1 MPRLKKKSHEKLTQQ
16 NIQHVISLLNPTSS
30 QTKPITKREACSIL
44 NISYNTTRLDKII
57 QDYHEQK
64 EYRSRRV
71 SQNRGR
77 PARPDEIQDIVK
89 EYLSGENVSNIAKGL
104 YRSPAFVKS
113 LLEKIGVPQRP
124 TKVEGRKQEY
134 YLPEQCVADDF
145 EKGEIVWSATHHAP
159 AVIDK
164 KLTKEHQDSRAGL
177 QTVDYV
183 SKYGSDCYSIYV
195 RQKPNTEDMWEMPE
209 TGGFYAFSLGYDL
222 GKLKHLEEYGVD
234 LQKISV
240 YRHKQY

>member
-195 RQKPNTEDMWEMPE
+195 RQKPNTEDMWEMTE

-234 LQKISV
+234 LQKI
-240 YRHKQY
+240 

>member
-1 MPRLKKKSHEKLTQQ
+1 MNLKRGLKKKSHEKLTAQ

-30 QTKPITKREACSIL
+30 QTKAITKREACSIL

-57 QDYHEQK
+57 QDFHEQK

-77 PARPDEIQDIVK
+77 PARPDEVQDIVK

-134 YLPEQCVADDF
+134 YLPEQCVADSFD
-145 EKGEIVWSATHHAP
+145 EGEIVWSATHHAP

-164 KLTKEHQDSRAGL
+164 ILSKEHQDSKAGL
-177 QTVDYV
+177 QTVDYI

-195 RQKPNTEDMWEMPE
+195 RQKPSTEDLWDMPDV
-209 TGGFYAFSLGYDL
+209 GGFYAFALAYDL

-234 LQKISV
+234 LQKI
-240 YRHKQY
+240 

>member
-1 MPRLKKKSHEKLTQQ
+1 LTAQ

-57 QDYHEQK
+57 QDHHEQK

-113 LLEKIGVPQRP
+113 ILEKIGVPQRP

-134 YLPEQCVADDF
+134 YLPEQCVADSF
-145 EKGEIVWSATHHAP
+145 EEGEVVWSATHHAP

-164 KLTKEHQDSRAGL
+164 RLTKEHQEGKAGL
-177 QTVDYV
+177 QTVDYI

-195 RQKPNTEDMWEMPE
+195 RQKPSGDSDLWDMPDI
-209 TGGFYAFSLGYDL
+209 GGFYAFSLGYDL

-234 LQKISV
+234 LEKI
-240 YRHKQY
+240 

>member
-1 MPRLKKKSHEKLTQQ
+1 MARVKKKSHEKLTSQ

-30 QTKPITKREACSIL
+30 QTKAITKREACSIL

-57 QDYHEQK
+57 EDYHEQK

-77 PARPDEIQDIVK
+77 PARPDEVQDIVK

-134 YLPEQCVADDF
+134 YLPEQCVADNFD
-145 EKGEIVWSATHHAP
+145 EGEIVWSATHHAP

-164 KLTKEHQDSRAGL
+164 KLSKEHQDSKAGL

-195 RQKPNTEDMWEMPE
+195 RQKPSTEDVWDMPE
-209 TGGFYAFSLGYDL
+209 VGGFYAFALAYDL

-234 LQKISV
+234 LQKI
-240 YRHKQY
+240 

>member
-1 MPRLKKKSHEKLTQQ
+1 MKRGLKKKSHEKLTAQ

-30 QTKPITKREACSIL
+30 QAKAITKREACSIL

-57 QDYHEQK
+57 EDYHEQR

-124 TKVEGRKQEY
+124 TKIEGRKQEY
-134 YLPEQCVADDF
+134 YLPEQCVSDSF
-145 EKGEIVWSATHHAP
+145 EEGEIVWSATYHAP
-159 AVIDK
+159 AVVDK
-164 KLTKEHQDSRAGL
+164 KLTKEHQESRAGL
-177 QTVDYV
+177 QTVNYMD
-183 SKYGSDCYSIYV
+183 KYGSHCYSIYV
-195 RQKPNTEDMWEMPE
+195 RQKPSGDADLWDIPDI
-209 TGGFYAFSLGYDL
+209 GGFYAFALAYDL

-234 LQKISV
+234 LAKL
-240 YRHKQY
+240 

>member
-1 MPRLKKKSHEKLTQQ
+1 MPRLKKKSHEKLTAQ

-30 QTKPITKREACSIL
+30 QTKAITKREACSIL

-77 PARPDEIQDIVK
+77 AARPDEIQDIVK

-113 LLEKIGVPQRP
+113 ILEKIGVPQRP
-124 TKVEGRKQEY
+124 TKIEGRKQEY

-164 KLTKEHQDSRAGL
+164 KLTKEHQESRAGL

-234 LQKISV
+234 LQKI
-240 YRHKQY
+240 

>member
-1 MPRLKKKSHEKLTQQ
+1 MNLKRGLKKKSHEKLTAQ

-30 QTKPITKREACSIL
+30 QAKAITKREACSIL

-57 QDYHEQK
+57 EDYHEQR

-134 YLPEQCVADDF
+134 YLPEQCVSDSF
-145 EKGEIVWSATHHAP
+145 EEGEIVWSATHHAP

-164 KLTKEHQDSRAGL
+164 RLTKEHQEGKAGL
-177 QTVDYV
+177 QTVDYI

-195 RQKPNTEDMWEMPE
+195 RQKPSGEADLWDIPDI
-209 TGGFYAFSLGYDL
+209 GGFYAFSLGYDL

-234 LQKISV
+234 LEKL
-240 YRHKQY
+240 

>member
-1 MPRLKKKSHEKLTQQ
+1 MPRVKKKDHEKLTSQ

-30 QTKPITKREACSIL
+30 QTKAITKREACSIL

-57 QDYHEQK
+57 QDFHEQK

-77 PARPDEIQDIVK
+77 PARADEIQDIVK

-113 LLEKIGVPQRP
+113 ILEKIGVPQRP

-164 KLTKEHQDSRAGL
+164 KLTKEHQESRPGL

-183 SKYGSDCYSIYV
+183 NKYGSDCYSIYV
-195 RQKPNTEDMWEMPE
+195 RQKPSTDDMWEMPDI
-209 TGGFYAFSLGYDL
+209 GGFYAFSLGYDL

-234 LQKISV
+234 LAKL
-240 YRHKQY
+240 

>member
-1 MPRLKKKSHEKLTQQ
+1 MARVKKKSHEKLTSQ

-30 QTKPITKREACSIL
+30 QTKAITKREACSIL

-57 QDYHEQK
+57 EDYHEQK

-77 PARPDEIQDIVK
+77 PARPDEVQDIVK

-134 YLPEQCVADDF
+134 YLPEQCVADNFD
-145 EKGEIVWSATHHAP
+145 EGEIVWSATHHAP

-164 KLTKEHQDSRAGL
+164 KLSKEHQDSKAGL

-195 RQKPNTEDMWEMPE
+195 RQKPSTEDMWDMPE
-209 TGGFYAFSLGYDL
+209 VGGFYAFALAYDL

-234 LQKISV
+234 LQKL
-240 YRHKQY
+240 

>member
-1 MPRLKKKSHEKLTQQ
+1 MPRLKKKSHEKLTAQ

-30 QTKPITKREACSIL
+30 QTKAITKREACSIL

-234 LQKISV
+234 LQKI
-240 YRHKQY
+240 

>member
-1 MPRLKKKSHEKLTQQ
+1 MARVKKKSHEKLTSQ

-30 QTKPITKREACSIL
+30 QTKAITKREACSIL

-57 QDYHEQK
+57 QDFHEQR

-134 YLPEQCVADDF
+134 YLPEQCVADSFDD
-145 EKGEIVWSATHHAP
+145 GEIVWSATHHAP

-177 QTVDYV
+177 QTVDYIN
-183 SKYGSDCYSIYV
+183 KYGSDCYSIYV
-195 RQKPNTEDMWEMPE
+195 RQKPSTDDMWEMPD

-234 LQKISV
+234 LAKL
-240 YRHKQY
+240 

>member
-1 MPRLKKKSHEKLTQQ
+1 MPRVKKKSHENLTTS
-16 NIQHVISLLNPTSS
+16 NIKHVISLLNPTSS

-57 QDYHEQK
+57 QDFHEQK
-64 EYRSRRV
+64 EYRARRV

-89 EYLSGENVSNIAKGL
+89 EYLSGEYVSNISKGL
-104 YRSPAFVKS
+104 YRSPSFVKS
-113 LLEKIGVPQRP
+113 ILEKIGVPQRP
-124 TKVEGRKQEY
+124 TQLEGRKQEY
-134 YLPEQCVADDF
+134 YLPEECVSEDF
-145 EKGEIVWSATHHAP
+145 EEGEVVWSATHHAP

-164 KLTKEHQDSRAGL
+164 KLSKEHQDSKPGL

-183 SKYGSDCYSIYV
+183 NKYGSDCYSIYV
-195 RQKPNTEDMWEMPE
+195 RQKPSTEDMWDMPDV
-209 TGGFYAFSLGYDL
+209 GGFYAFALAYDL

-234 LQKISV
+234 LQKL
-240 YRHKQY
+240 

>member
-57 QDYHEQK
+57 EDYHDQK

-77 PARPDEIQDIVK
+77 PARPDEIKDIIQ
-89 EYLSGENVSNIAKGL
+89 EYLSGENISNISKGL
-104 YRSPAFVKS
+104 YRSASFVKS
-113 LLEKIGVPQRP
+113 ILEKIGVPQRP
-124 TKVEGRKQEY
+124 VAAEDRKNPM
-134 YLPEQCVADDF
+134 YLPEQCVADEF

-159 AVIDK
+159 AQVMEK
-164 KLTKEHQDSRAGL
+164 QTKQYQDSKPGL
-177 QTVDYV
+177 VTVDYEE
-183 SKYGSDCYSIYV
+183 KYGCDCYSIYV
-195 RQKPNTEDMWEMPE
+195 RQKPSGDLEDFFNS
-209 TGGFYAFSLGYDL
+209 TGIGGYYSYSLASDL
-222 GKLKHLEEYGVD
+222 GKLSHLEQYGID
-234 LQKISV
+234 LSKL
-240 YRHKQY
+240 

>member
-1 MPRLKKKSHEKLTQQ
+1 MARVKKKSHEKLTSQ

-30 QTKPITKREACSIL
+30 QTKAITKREACSIL

-57 QDYHEQK
+57 QDFHEQK

-164 KLTKEHQDSRAGL
+164 KLTKEHQDSRPGL

-234 LQKISV
+234 LQKI
-240 YRHKQY
+240 

>member
-1 MPRLKKKSHEKLTQQ
+1 MKRGLKKKSHEKLTAQ

-30 QTKPITKREACSIL
+30 QAKAITKREACSIL

-57 QDYHEQK
+57 EDYHEQR

-134 YLPEQCVADDF
+134 YLPEQCVSDSF
-145 EKGEIVWSATHHAP
+145 EEGEIVWSATHHAP

-164 KLTKEHQDSRAGL
+164 RLTKEHQEGKAGL
-177 QTVDYV
+177 QTVDYI

-195 RQKPNTEDMWEMPE
+195 RQKPSGEADLWDIPDI
-209 TGGFYAFSLGYDL
+209 GGFYAFSLGYDL

-234 LQKISV
+234 LEKL
-240 YRHKQY
+240 

>member
-1 MPRLKKKSHEKLTQQ
+1 MKRGLKKKSHEKLTAQ

-89 EYLSGENVSNIAKGL
+89 EYLSGENISNIAKGL

-234 LQKISV
+234 LQKI
-240 YRHKQY
+240 

>member
-1 MPRLKKKSHEKLTQQ
+1 MPRVKKKSHENLTSQ
-16 NIQHVISLLNPTSS
+16 NIKHVISLLNPTNSA
-30 QTKPITKREACSIL
+30 TKAITKREACSIL

-57 QDYHEQK
+57 EDYHEQK

-77 PARPDEIQDIVK
+77 PARPDEVQDIVK

-134 YLPEQCVADDF
+134 YLPEQCVADNFD
-145 EKGEIVWSATHHAP
+145 EGEIVWSATHHAP

-164 KLTKEHQDSRAGL
+164 KLSKEHQDSKAGL

-195 RQKPNTEDMWEMPE
+195 RQKPSTEDMWDMPE
-209 TGGFYAFSLGYDL
+209 VGGFYAFALAYDL

-234 LQKISV
+234 LQKL
-240 YRHKQY
+240 

>member
-1 MPRLKKKSHEKLTQQ
+1 M
-16 NIQHVISLLNPTSS
+16 ISLLNPTSS
-30 QTKPITKREACSIL
+30 ETKAITKREACSIL

-57 QDYHEQK
+57 EDYHDQK
-64 EYRSRRV
+64 QYRSRRV

-77 PARPDEIQDIVK
+77 PARLDEVQDIVK

-134 YLPEQCVADDF
+134 YLPEQCVSEDF
-145 EKGEIVWSATHHAP
+145 EEGEVVWSATHHAP
-159 AVIDK
+159 AVVDK
-164 KLTKEHQDSRAGL
+164 KLTKEHQESKAGL
-177 QTVDYV
+177 QTVNYID
-183 SKYGSDCYSIYV
+183 KYGSHCYSIYV
-195 RQKPNTEDMWEMPE
+195 RQKPSGDADLWNIPDI
-209 TGGFYAFSLGYDL
+209 GGFYAFALAYDL

-234 LQKISV
+234 LTKL
-240 YRHKQY
+240 

>member
-1 MPRLKKKSHEKLTQQ
+1 MPRLKKKSHEKLTVQ

-30 QTKPITKREACSIL
+30 QTKAITKREACSIL

-104 YRSPAFVKS
+104 YSSPAFVKS

-234 LQKISV
+234 LQKI
-240 YRHKQY
+240 

>member
-1 MPRLKKKSHEKLTQQ
+1 MPRLKKKTTRNRHAEHTARDQSFEW
-16 NIQHVISLLNPTSS
+16 TSS

-57 QDYHEQK
+57 QDHHEQK

-113 LLEKIGVPQRP
+113 ILEK
-124 TKVEGRKQEY
+124 
-134 YLPEQCVADDF
+134 
-145 EKGEIVWSATHHAP
+145 S
-159 AVIDK
+159 
-164 KLTKEHQDSRAGL
+164 
-177 QTVDYV
+177 
-183 SKYGSDCYSIYV
+183 GS
-195 RQKPNTEDMWEMPE
+195 
-209 TGGFYAFSLGYDL
+209 F
-222 GKLKHLEEYGVD
+222 
-234 LQKISV
+234 ISN
-240 YRHKQY
+240 

>member
-1 MPRLKKKSHEKLTQQ
+1 MPRLKKKSHEKLTSQ

-30 QTKPITKREACSIL
+30 ETKAITKREACSIL

-57 QDYHEQK
+57 DDYHEQK
-64 EYRSRRV
+64 QYRSRRV

-124 TKVEGRKQEY
+124 TKIEGRKQEY

-159 AVIDK
+159 AIIDK
-164 KLTKEHQDSRAGL
+164 KLSKEHQESRPGL
-177 QTVDYV
+177 QTVNYID
-183 SKYGSDCYSIYV
+183 KYGCDCYSIYV
-195 RQKPNTEDMWEMPE
+195 RQKPSTEDMWDMPDV
-209 TGGFYAFSLGYDL
+209 GGFYAFSLEYDL

-234 LQKISV
+234 LAKL
-240 YRHKQY
+240 

>member
-1 MPRLKKKSHEKLTQQ
+1 MPRLKKKSHEKLTVQ

-195 RQKPNTEDMWEMPE
+195 RQKPNTEDMWEIPE

-234 LQKISV
+234 LQKI
-240 YRHKQY
+240 

>member
-1 MPRLKKKSHEKLTQQ
+1 MARVKKKSHEKLTSQ

-30 QTKPITKREACSIL
+30 QTKAITKREACSIL

-57 QDYHEQK
+57 EDYHEQK

-77 PARPDEIQDIVK
+77 PARPDEVQDIVK

-134 YLPEQCVADDF
+134 YLPEQCVADSFD
-145 EKGEIVWSATHHAP
+145 EGEIVWSATHHAP

-164 KLTKEHQDSRAGL
+164 KLSKEHQDSKAGL

-195 RQKPNTEDMWEMPE
+195 RQKPSTEDMWDMPE
-209 TGGFYAFSLGYDL
+209 VGGFYAFALAYDL

-234 LQKISV
+234 LQKL
-240 YRHKQY
+240 